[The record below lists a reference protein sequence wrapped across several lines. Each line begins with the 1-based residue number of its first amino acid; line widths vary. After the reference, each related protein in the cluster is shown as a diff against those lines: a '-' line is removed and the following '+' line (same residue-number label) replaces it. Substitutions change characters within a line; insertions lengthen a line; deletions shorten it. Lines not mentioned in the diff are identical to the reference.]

1 MLNQEEKLA
10 RTIAEACLNEKALN
24 VVVLDVHDLTVI
36 ADYFVIASGRSVI
49 QVRSI
54 IENVQETLREQNIYP
69 SRKEGFQQ
77 GVWSVLDFS
86 SVILHVFRQEEREYY
101 QLENLWN
108 FPSANRV
115 VDPMSGDGF
124 NRNRPSSTSGR

>member
-101 QLENLWN
+101 QLENLWADA
-108 FPSANRV
+108 SRLLIESEV
-115 VDPMSGDGF
+115 
-124 NRNRPSSTSGR
+124 

>member
-1 MLNQEEKLA
+1 MNQEEKLA
-10 RTIAEACLNEKALN
+10 RLIAEACLEEKALD

-54 IENVQETLREQNIYP
+54 LDWVQEKLEEQGIYP
-69 SRKEGFQQ
+69 ARKEGFQQ
-77 GVWSVLDFS
+77 GVWSVLDYS

-101 QLENLWN
+101 QLENLWADA
-108 FPSANRV
+108 PQL
-115 VDPMSGDGF
+115 MIESGV
-124 NRNRPSSTSGR
+124 